1 MNPVKEKKGA
11 LKHGLRLYGP
21 VHKRK
26 RKVMEIIVHRHVP
39 ENKSFIAFHKH
50 VI

>member
-1 MNPVKEKKGA
+1 MDYAFK
-11 LKHGLRLYGP
+11 RLYGP

-26 RKVMEIIVHRHVP
+26 REVMEIILRRHAP

-50 VI
+50 VL